1 MTWELRK
8 IGGSGRLCL
17 LLVLAVLCNGVLF
30 ALHAAG
36 DSGGYTVSAL
46 RQAMAQEDLPG
57 YVTGLEDRLDRASAS
72 GAWTEYDALRRELSA
87 ADAALARVR
96 QAEEYP
102 SFRAGLAAESRLKLR
117 MGLFE
122 GFAARSLERG
132 AAVYESLADVI
143 PRAAFLGGAEVLLSF
158 HLTDALA
165 LLFPL
170 AAGLTLLTH
179 ERAAGLVNLTRPTRL
194 GRSRA
199 YGRKL
204 MAGAALS
211 TAGFVLLYG
220 INTLI
225 AGLLYGFAGLDAPVQ
240 SLYGFAACPYRM
252 TVGGLLAL
260 AAGLK
265 YLWLLC
271 CTALIFLLCDRAANA
286 AAAVGCAAV
295 CGGIAALMAG
305 STQLWL
311 RNLSLWQL
319 ADGQA
324 LCREAVYL
332 NLLGSPRD
340 RVLCGAMFLFVLAL
354 AAGIVGAALYAQTP
368 GGSGKRVA
376 FTWSLPRPRHT
387 GLAGHELYKAL
398 ISRCGLWILLA
409 FFAVIA
415 LLYGRFTPE
424 RSEFEVYYRNYS
436 EFLSGAPSQEKDAY
450 LASEQ
455 ARFDELNEQL
465 VELGRRYPD
474 SLTFDQEA
482 EPIRNQL
489 HAEDAFHMAQNQYRA
504 LRPGQV
510 YLYQTGYQRL
520 LGADA
525 LRQDVLE
532 LGGAFLAVVL
542 LLFGQLRRGAGER
555 RGRPADG
562 QPPPKERGA
571 VEMRHRRGLC
581 PAADPRPVA
590 AGTFDGA
597 GSLRPAEH
605 GRSGQ
610 QRAVPVHPVGRLD
623 GGRRGA
629 GAAGHSPAP
638 AGGVCRR
645 GNAAFPPVRHGSGPA
660 TVAAAS
666 PAARGGGIRL
676 DVKDTKRVRT
686 SLSAPFLAYNMQG

>member
-1 MTWELRK
+1 MRGELRK
-8 IGGSGRLCL
+8 ITGSQRLCL
-17 LLVLAVLCNGVLF
+17 LLVLAVLCSGVLF
-30 ALHAAG
+30 ALHATG
-36 DSGGYTVSAL
+36 DSGGYTVSGL
-46 RQAMAQEDLPG
+46 RHAMAQEDLDG
-57 YVTGLEDRLDRASAS
+57 YEERLWQELEQVAYTGARS
-72 GAWTEYDALRRELSA
+72 EYDALRRELYA

-117 MGLFE
+117 MGLFD
-122 GFAARSLERG
+122 GFAARSLEQG
-132 AAVYESLADVI
+132 AQVYESLADVT
-143 PRAAFLGGAEVLLSF
+143 PRREFLGSAEVLLSF

-179 ERAAGLVNLTRPTRL
+179 ERASGLLNLTRPTRF
-194 GRSRA
+194 GRSRV

-204 MAGAALS
+204 AAAATLS
-211 TAGFVLLYG
+211 TVGFVLLYG
-220 INTLI
+220 INALI

-260 AAGLK
+260 SAGMK

-271 CTALIFLLCDRAANA
+271 ARASNA

-305 STQLWL
+305 SSQLWL

-332 NLLGSPRD
+332 NLLGSPSD
-340 RVLCGAMFLFVLAL
+340 RVLLGAIFLAAL
-354 AAGIVGAALYAQTP
+354 AVIAGIGGAALYAQTP
-368 GGSGKRVA
+368 GGSGKRVT

-387 GLAGHELYKAL
+387 CLAGHELYKAL

-436 EFLSGAPSQEKDAY
+436 EFLSGAPSQEKDDY

-465 VELGRRYPD
+465 VELWRRYPD
-474 SLTFDQEA
+474 SVIFDREA

-489 HAEDAFHMAQNQYRA
+489 HAEDAFHLAQNQYRA

-532 LGGAFLAVVL
+532 LGGAFLAVAL
-542 LLFGQLRRGAGER
+542 LLFGSFAGER
-555 RGRPADG
+555 ESGVDALLTASPRRRSVVRWKCVIAGGYVLLLTLALWLPG
-562 QPPPKERGA
+562 LLTVQGA
-571 VEMRHRRGLC
+571 Y
-581 PAADPRPVA
+581 
-590 AGTFDGA
+590 
-597 GSLRPAEH
+597 GSLDMAAQAN
-605 GRSGQ
+605 SVQ
-610 QRAVPVHPVGRLD
+610 CLSVLSD
-623 GGRRGA
+623 GWTV
-629 GAAGHSPAP
+629 
-638 AGGVCRR
+638 GGVVLALLAIRLLLL
-645 GNAAFPPVRHGSGPA
+645 A
-660 TVAAAS
+660 VAAAAVMLLS
-666 PAARGGGIRL
+666 RRCATVPTLLLSVLLLLLPAG
-676 DVKDTKRVRT
+676 T
-686 SLSAPFLAYNMQG
+686 AYAWM

>member
-170 AAGLTLLTH
+170 AAGL
-179 ERAAGLVNLTRPTRL
+179 
-194 GRSRA
+194 
-199 YGRKL
+199 
-204 MAGAALS
+204 
-211 TAGFVLLYG
+211 
-220 INTLI
+220 
-225 AGLLYGFAGLDAPVQ
+225 
-240 SLYGFAACPYRM
+240 
-252 TVGGLLAL
+252 
-260 AAGLK
+260 K

-271 CTALIFLLCDRAANA
+271 CTALIFLLCARAANA

-305 STQLWL
+305 SSQLWL

-332 NLLGSPRD
+332 NLLGSPSD
-340 RVLCGAMFLFVLAL
+340 RVLLGAIFLLVLAL

-376 FTWSLPRPRHT
+376 FTRSLPRPRHT
-387 GLAGHELYKAL
+387 CLAGHELYKAL

-465 VELGRRYPD
+465 LELGRRYPD
-474 SLTFDQEA
+474 SVTFDREA

-542 LLFGQLRRGAGER
+542 LLFGSFAGER
-555 RGRPADG
+555 ESGVDVLLTASP
-562 QPPPKERGA
+562 
-571 VEMRHRRGLC
+571 RRRSVVRWKCAIAGGYVLLLTLALWLPGLLT
-581 PAADPRPVA
+581 V
-590 AGTFDGA
+590 
-597 GSLRPAEH
+597 
-605 GRSGQ
+605 
-610 QRAVPVHPVGRLD
+610 QRAYGPLDMAAQANSVQCLSILSDGWTVGGVVLLLLASRLLLLAASAAAVLLLSRRCAMVPALLLSLLLLLLPVG
-623 GGRRGA
+623 
-629 GAAGHSPAP
+629 AAYAW
-638 AGGVCRR
+638 
-645 GNAAFPPVRHGSGPA
+645 
-660 TVAAAS
+660 
-666 PAARGGGIRL
+666 
-676 DVKDTKRVRT
+676 
-686 SLSAPFLAYNMQG
+686 M

>member
-1 MTWELRK
+1 MRGELRK
-8 IGGSGRLCL
+8 ITGSQRLCL
-17 LLVLAVLCNGVLF
+17 LLVLAVLCSGVLF
-30 ALHAAG
+30 ALHATG
-36 DSGGYTVSAL
+36 DSGGYTVSGL
-46 RQAMAQEDLPG
+46 RHAMAQEDLDG
-57 YVTGLEDRLDRASAS
+57 YEERLWQELEQVAYTGARS
-72 GAWTEYDALRRELSA
+72 EYDALRRELYA

-117 MGLFE
+117 MGLFD
-122 GFAARSLERG
+122 GFAARSLEQG
-132 AAVYESLADVI
+132 AQVYESLADVT
-143 PRAAFLGGAEVLLSF
+143 PRREFLGSAEVLLSF

-179 ERAAGLVNLTRPTRL
+179 ERASGLLNLTRF
-194 GRSRA
+194 GRSRV

-204 MAGAALS
+204 AAAATLS
-211 TAGFVLLYG
+211 TVGFVLLYG
-220 INTLI
+220 INALI

-260 AAGLK
+260 SAGMK

-271 CTALIFLLCDRAANA
+271 STALIFLLCARASNA

-305 STQLWL
+305 SSQLWL

-332 NLLGSPRD
+332 NLLGSPSD
-340 RVLCGAMFLFVLAL
+340 RVLLGAIFLAAL
-354 AAGIVGAALYAQTP
+354 AVIAGIGGAALYAQTP
-368 GGSGKRVA
+368 GGSGKRVT

-387 GLAGHELYKAL
+387 CLAGHELYKAL

-436 EFLSGAPSQEKDAY
+436 EFLSGAPSQEKDDY

-465 VELGRRYPD
+465 VELWRRYPD
-474 SLTFDQEA
+474 SVIFDREA

-489 HAEDAFHMAQNQYRA
+489 HAEDAFHLAQNQYRA

-532 LGGAFLAVVL
+532 LGGAFLAVAL
-542 LLFGQLRRGAGER
+542 LLFGSFAGER
-555 RGRPADG
+555 ESGVDALLTASPRRRSVVRWKCVIAGGYVLLLTLALWLPG
-562 QPPPKERGA
+562 LLTVQGA
-571 VEMRHRRGLC
+571 Y
-581 PAADPRPVA
+581 
-590 AGTFDGA
+590 
-597 GSLRPAEH
+597 GSLDMAAQAN
-605 GRSGQ
+605 SVQ
-610 QRAVPVHPVGRLD
+610 CLSVLSD
-623 GGRRGA
+623 GWTV
-629 GAAGHSPAP
+629 
-638 AGGVCRR
+638 GGVVLALLAIRLLLL
-645 GNAAFPPVRHGSGPA
+645 A
-660 TVAAAS
+660 VAAAAVMLLS
-666 PAARGGGIRL
+666 RRCATVPTLLLSVLLLLLPAG
-676 DVKDTKRVRT
+676 T
-686 SLSAPFLAYNMQG
+686 AYAWM

>member
-17 LLVLAVLCNGVLF
+17 LLLLAVLCNGVLF

-36 DSGGYTVSAL
+36 DAGGYTVSAL
-46 RQAMAQEDLPG
+46 RQAMAQEDLDG
-57 YVTGLEDRLDRASAS
+57 YEERLWQELEQAAYTGTRS
-72 GAWTEYDALRRELSA
+72 EYDALRRELSA

-117 MGLFE
+117 MGLFD

-143 PRAAFLGGAEVLLSF
+143 PRAAFLGGPEVLLSF

-179 ERAAGLVNLTRPTRL
+179 ERASGLLNLTRPTRL
-194 GRSRA
+194 GRSRV

-211 TAGFVLLYG
+211 TAGFALLYG
-220 INTLI
+220 VNALI

-260 AAGLK
+260 SAGLK
-265 YLWLLC
+265 YLWLLY
-271 CTALIFLLCDRAANA
+271 CTALIFLLCARAASA
-286 AAAVGCAAV
+286 AAAVGGAAV

-332 NLLGSPRD
+332 NLLGSPSD
-340 RVLCGAMFLFVLAL
+340 RVLLGAIFLLVLAL
-354 AAGIVGAALYAQTP
+354 AAGIGGAALYAQTP

-376 FTWSLPRPRHT
+376 FTWSLPCPRHT
-387 GLAGHELYKAL
+387 CLAGHELYKAM
-398 ISRCGLWILLA
+398 ISRCGLWVLLA

-474 SLTFDQEA
+474 SVTFDREA

-532 LGGAFLAVVL
+532 LGGAFLAMTLLLCGSFAGERESGVDALLTASPRRKSVVRWKCAIAGGYVL
-542 LLFGQLRRGAGER
+542 LLTLVLWLPGLLTVQGSYGQLNMAAQANSVQCLSILSDGWTVGGVVLALLASRLLLLAAAAAAVLLLSRRCAMV
-555 RGRPADG
+555 PA
-562 QPPPKERGA
+562 
-571 VEMRHRRGLC
+571 LLL
-581 PAADPRPVA
+581 
-590 AGTFDGA
+590 
-597 GSLRPAEH
+597 SLLLLLL
-605 GRSGQ
+605 
-610 QRAVPVHPVGRLD
+610 PVG
-623 GGRRGA
+623 
-629 GAAGHSPAP
+629 AAYAW
-638 AGGVCRR
+638 
-645 GNAAFPPVRHGSGPA
+645 
-660 TVAAAS
+660 
-666 PAARGGGIRL
+666 
-676 DVKDTKRVRT
+676 
-686 SLSAPFLAYNMQG
+686 M

>member
-1 MTWELRK
+1 MRGELRK
-8 IGGSGRLCL
+8 ITGSQRLCL
-17 LLVLAVLCNGVLF
+17 LLVLAVLCSGVLF
-30 ALHAAG
+30 ALHATG
-36 DSGGYTVSAL
+36 DSGGYTVSGL
-46 RQAMAQEDLPG
+46 RHAMAQEDLDG
-57 YVTGLEDRLDRASAS
+57 YEERLWQELEQVAYTGARS
-72 GAWTEYDALRRELSA
+72 EYDALRRELYA

-117 MGLFE
+117 MGLFD
-122 GFAARSLERG
+122 GFAARSLEQG
-132 AAVYESLADVI
+132 AQVYESLADVT
-143 PRAAFLGGAEVLLSF
+143 PRREFLGSAEVLLSF

-179 ERAAGLVNLTRPTRL
+179 ERASGLLNLTRPTRF
-194 GRSRA
+194 GRSRV

-204 MAGAALS
+204 AAAATLS
-211 TAGFVLLYG
+211 TVGFVLLYG
-220 INTLI
+220 INALI

-260 AAGLK
+260 SAGMK

-271 CTALIFLLCDRAANA
+271 STALIFLLCARASN

-305 STQLWL
+305 SSQLWL

-324 LCREAVYL
+324 LSREAVYL
-332 NLLGSPRD
+332 NLLGSPSD
-340 RVLCGAMFLFVLAL
+340 RVLRGAIFLAAL
-354 AAGIVGAALYAQTP
+354 AVIAGIGGAALYAQTP
-368 GGSGKRVA
+368 GGSGKRVT

-387 GLAGHELYKAL
+387 CLAGHVLYKAL

-436 EFLSGAPSQEKDAY
+436 EFLSGAPSQEKDDY

-465 VELGRRYPD
+465 VELWRRYPD
-474 SLTFDQEA
+474 SVIFDREA

-489 HAEDAFHMAQNQYRA
+489 HAEDAFHLAQNQYRA

-532 LGGAFLAVVL
+532 LGGAFLAVAL
-542 LLFGQLRRGAGER
+542 LLFGSFAGER
-555 RGRPADG
+555 ESGVDALLTASPRRRSVVRWKCVIAGGYVLLLTLALWLPG
-562 QPPPKERGA
+562 LLTVQGA
-571 VEMRHRRGLC
+571 Y
-581 PAADPRPVA
+581 
-590 AGTFDGA
+590 
-597 GSLRPAEH
+597 GSLDMAAQAN
-605 GRSGQ
+605 SVQ
-610 QRAVPVHPVGRLD
+610 CLSVLSD
-623 GGRRGA
+623 GWTV
-629 GAAGHSPAP
+629 
-638 AGGVCRR
+638 GGVVLALLAIRLLLL
-645 GNAAFPPVRHGSGPA
+645 A
-660 TVAAAS
+660 VAAAAVMLLS
-666 PAARGGGIRL
+666 RRCATVPTLLLSVLLLLLPAG
-676 DVKDTKRVRT
+676 T
-686 SLSAPFLAYNMQG
+686 AYVWM

>member
-1 MTWELRK
+1 MRGELRK
-8 IGGSGRLCL
+8 ITGSQRLCL
-17 LLVLAVLCNGVLF
+17 LLVLAVLCSGVLF
-30 ALHAAG
+30 ALHATG
-36 DSGGYTVSAL
+36 DSGGYTVSGL
-46 RQAMAQEDLPG
+46 RHAMAQEDLDG
-57 YVTGLEDRLDRASAS
+57 YEERLWQELEQVAYTGARS
-72 GAWTEYDALRRELSA
+72 EYDALRRELYA

-117 MGLFE
+117 MGLFD
-122 GFAARSLERG
+122 GFAARSLEQG
-132 AAVYESLADVI
+132 AQVYESLADVT
-143 PRAAFLGGAEVLLSF
+143 PRREFLGSAEVLLSF

-179 ERAAGLVNLTRPTRL
+179 ERASGLLNLTRPTRF
-194 GRSRA
+194 GRSRV

-204 MAGAALS
+204 AAATLS
-211 TAGFVLLYG
+211 TVGFVLLYG
-220 INTLI
+220 INALI

-260 AAGLK
+260 SAGMK

-271 CTALIFLLCDRAANA
+271 STALIFLLCARASNA

-305 STQLWL
+305 SSQLWL

-332 NLLGSPRD
+332 NLLGSPSD
-340 RVLCGAMFLFVLAL
+340 RVLLGAIFLAAL
-354 AAGIVGAALYAQTP
+354 AVIAGIGGAALYAQTP
-368 GGSGKRVA
+368 GGSGKRVT

-387 GLAGHELYKAL
+387 CLAGHELYKAL

-436 EFLSGAPSQEKDAY
+436 EFLSGAPSQEKDDY

-465 VELGRRYPD
+465 VELWRRYPD
-474 SLTFDQEA
+474 SVIFDREA

-489 HAEDAFHMAQNQYRA
+489 HAEDAFHLAQNQYRA

-532 LGGAFLAVVL
+532 LGGAFLAVAL
-542 LLFGQLRRGAGER
+542 LLFGSFAGER
-555 RGRPADG
+555 ESGVDALLTASPRRRSVVRWKCVIAGGYVLLLTLALWLPG
-562 QPPPKERGA
+562 LLTVQGA
-571 VEMRHRRGLC
+571 Y
-581 PAADPRPVA
+581 
-590 AGTFDGA
+590 
-597 GSLRPAEH
+597 GSLDMAAQAN
-605 GRSGQ
+605 SVQ
-610 QRAVPVHPVGRLD
+610 CLSVLSD
-623 GGRRGA
+623 GWTV
-629 GAAGHSPAP
+629 
-638 AGGVCRR
+638 GGVVLALLAIRLLLL
-645 GNAAFPPVRHGSGPA
+645 A
-660 TVAAAS
+660 VAAAAVMLLS
-666 PAARGGGIRL
+666 RRCATVPTLLLSVLLLLLPAG
-676 DVKDTKRVRT
+676 T
-686 SLSAPFLAYNMQG
+686 AYAWM

>member
-17 LLVLAVLCNGVLF
+17 LLLLAVLCNGVLF

-36 DSGGYTVSAL
+36 DADGYTVSAL
-46 RQAMAQEDLPG
+46 RQAMAQKDLPG
-57 YVTGLEDRLDRASAS
+57 YEERLWQELEQAAYTGTRS
-72 GAWTEYDALRRELSA
+72 EYDALRRELYA

-117 MGLFE
+117 MGLFD

-132 AAVYESLADVI
+132 AAVYESLADVT

-170 AAGLTLLTH
+170 AAGL
-179 ERAAGLVNLTRPTRL
+179 VNLTRPTRF
-194 GRSRA
+194 GRSRV

-204 MAGAALS
+204 AAAATLS
-211 TAGFVLLYG
+211 TVGFVLLYG
-220 INTLI
+220 INALI
-225 AGLLYGFAGLDAPVQ
+225 AGLLYGFAELDAPVQ

-260 AAGLK
+260 SAGMK
-265 YLWLLC
+265 FLWLLC
-271 CTALIFLLCDRAANA
+271 CTALIFLLCARASNA
-286 AAAVGCAAV
+286 AAAVGCAAL

-332 NLLGSPRD
+332 NLLGSPSD
-340 RVLCGAMFLFVLAL
+340 RVLCGAIFLLVLAL

-368 GGSGKRVA
+368 GSSGKRVT

-387 GLAGHELYKAL
+387 CLAGHELYKAL

-474 SLTFDQEA
+474 SLTFDREA

-542 LLFGQLRRGAGER
+542 LLFGSFAGER
-555 RGRPADG
+555 ESGVDALLTASP
-562 QPPPKERGA
+562 
-571 VEMRHRRGLC
+571 RRKSVVRWKCAIAGGYVLLLTLVLWLPGLLT
-581 PAADPRPVA
+581 V
-590 AGTFDGA
+590 
-597 GSLRPAEH
+597 
-605 GRSGQ
+605 
-610 QRAVPVHPVGRLD
+610 QRAYGPLDMAAQANSVQCLSILSDGWTVGGVVLLLLASRLLLLAAAAAAVMLLSRRCAMVPALLLSLLLLLLPVG
-623 GGRRGA
+623 
-629 GAAGHSPAP
+629 AAYAW
-638 AGGVCRR
+638 
-645 GNAAFPPVRHGSGPA
+645 
-660 TVAAAS
+660 
-666 PAARGGGIRL
+666 
-676 DVKDTKRVRT
+676 
-686 SLSAPFLAYNMQG
+686 M

>member
-17 LLVLAVLCNGVLF
+17 LLLLAVLCNGVLF

-36 DSGGYTVSAL
+36 DADGYTVSAL
-46 RQAMAQEDLPG
+46 RQAMAQKDLPG
-57 YVTGLEDRLDRASAS
+57 YEERLWQELEQAAYTGTRS
-72 GAWTEYDALRRELSA
+72 EYDALRRELYA

-117 MGLFE
+117 MGLFD
-122 GFAARSLERG
+122 GFTARSLERG
-132 AAVYESLADVI
+132 AAVYESLADVT

-179 ERAAGLVNLTRPTRL
+179 ERAAGLVNLTRPTRF
-194 GRSRA
+194 GRSRV

-204 MAGAALS
+204 AAAATLS
-211 TAGFVLLYG
+211 TVGFVLLYG
-220 INTLI
+220 INALI
-225 AGLLYGFAGLDAPVQ
+225 AGLLYGFAELDAPVQ

-332 NLLGSPRD
+332 NLLGSPSD
-340 RVLCGAMFLFVLAL
+340 RVLLGAIFLAAL
-354 AAGIVGAALYAQTP
+354 AVIAGIGGAAIRLPAARP
-368 GGSGKRVA
+368 
-376 FTWSLPRPRHT
+376 LPRPRHT
-387 GLAGHELYKAL
+387 CLAGHELYKAP

-436 EFLSGAPSQEKDAY
+436 EFLSGTPSQKKDAY

-465 VELGRRYPD
+465 LELGRRYPD
-474 SLTFDQEA
+474 SVTFDREA

-532 LGGAFLAVVL
+532 LGSAFLAVAL
-542 LLFGQLRRGAGER
+542 LLFGSFAGER
-555 RGRPADG
+555 ESGVDALLTASPRRRSVVRWKCAIAGGYVLLLTLVLWLPGLLTVQGAYGQLNMAAQANSVQCLSILSDGWTVGGVVLLLLASRLLLLAASATAVMLLSRRCAMVPA
-562 QPPPKERGA
+562 
-571 VEMRHRRGLC
+571 LLL
-581 PAADPRPVA
+581 
-590 AGTFDGA
+590 
-597 GSLRPAEH
+597 SLLLLLL
-605 GRSGQ
+605 
-610 QRAVPVHPVGRLD
+610 PVG
-623 GGRRGA
+623 
-629 GAAGHSPAP
+629 AAYAW
-638 AGGVCRR
+638 
-645 GNAAFPPVRHGSGPA
+645 
-660 TVAAAS
+660 
-666 PAARGGGIRL
+666 
-676 DVKDTKRVRT
+676 
-686 SLSAPFLAYNMQG
+686 M